1 MDKQKFTYKVYDA
14 KTRSFIY
21 EEDFTSDNPFKDIA
35 ERMSKEDISHGS
47 LYIVAE
53 NENGQEA
60 AYTIVKKSGTKFV
73 KYEHCD
79 FPLSYIDLILS
90 QDILHVLMKCITT
103 ISIMR

>member
-79 FPLSYIDLILS
+79 FPLSYIDF
-90 QDILHVLMKCITT
+90 DIEPRYLTCIDEVYTT